1 MNFKHIDH
9 SHIFENGFCV
19 LLRYFIL
26 GLLKNNAPSIVSTWS
41 MRAKELR
48 STFVRDFT
56 YPSNLCKGESII
68 MKSDRSL
75 APCIL

>member
-26 GLLKNNAPSIVSTWS
+26 RLLNSNAPSIVSTRGI
-41 MRAKELR
+41 RATALAA
-48 STFVRDFT
+48 FVHDFT
-56 YPSNLCKGESII
+56 YQPLLCKEQSII
-68 MKSDRSL
+68 IKSDRSL
-75 APCIL
+75 TVCIL